1 MDNWTTALVGVPS
14 FVALTTFAWVFVRMA
29 LGDFR
34 EPQSLRAGGRDRRG
48 TGTVN

>member
-1 MDNWTTALVGVPS
+1 MDTWTTALVGIPS

-34 EPQSLRAGGRDRRG
+34 DP
-48 TGTVN
+48 